1 MEGKRMTY
9 GESRLMN
16 LIWEFSPISST
27 KLTELCRKEL
37 GWKKSTSYTMRRDG
51 QLPAGQQQRLLPG

>member
-16 LIWEFSPISST
+16 LIWEFAPISST
-27 KLTELCRKEL
+27 KLTEL
-37 GWKKSTSYTMRRDG
+37 
-51 QLPAGQQQRLLPG
+51 